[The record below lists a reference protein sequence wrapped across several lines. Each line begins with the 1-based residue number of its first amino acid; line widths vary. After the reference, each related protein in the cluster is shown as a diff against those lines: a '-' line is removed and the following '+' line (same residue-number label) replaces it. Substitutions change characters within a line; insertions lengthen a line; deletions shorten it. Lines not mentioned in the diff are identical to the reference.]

1 MINLSIGGIIA
12 GIAFIL
18 SFLIGLVSGTSMP
31 MLILRPVIF
40 AAAFFVLSG
49 VVYFLLRNFL
59 PELLDGDS
67 VEPDSGLLP
76 GSRINITEGDT
87 PDFTRDFGPSNS
99 PDLSGRPAPSIPR
112 QGTMGAQA
120 DDSEDGLG
128 NISDLLGKY
137 VLPQAS
143 DEETLVPSST
153 LESSSWEAL
162 DQNAQDGYTKR
173 VNSEETSESAR
184 GDSFGAGASLAA
196 MPGGSAGKSARS
208 EHPNP
213 VDILPDL
220 DSMAGAFLSASRD
233 EESDANEFSGP
244 APSRKPTSGKKTPG
258 WAGDFNA
265 KDMASGLRTILNK
278 EKEG

>member
-1 MINLSIGGIIA
+1 
-12 GIAFIL
+12 
-18 SFLIGLVSGTSMP
+18 

-40 AAAFFVLSG
+40 AAAFFLLSG

-87 PDFTRDFGPSNS
+87 PDFTRDFGPSDS

-112 QGTMGAQA
+112 QGTTMGAQA

-128 NISDLLGKY
+128 NISDLMGKY

-143 DEETLVPSST
+143 DEETSAAFSPSET
-153 LESSSWEAL
+153 L

-173 VNSEETSESAR
+173 INSEEITEFAR
-184 GDSFGAGASLAA
+184 GDNFGADVSLTS
-196 MPGGSAGKSARS
+196 MPGGSAGKGARP
-208 EHPNP
+208 EHSGS
-213 VDILPDL
+213 VDVLPDL
-220 DSMAGAFLSASRD
+220 DSMAGAFLSTSRD
-233 EESDANEFSGP
+233 EEPDTNEFSGP
-244 APSRKPTSGKKTPG
+244 APSRKPATGKKAPP

-265 KDMASGLRTILNK
+265 KDMAAGLRTILNK